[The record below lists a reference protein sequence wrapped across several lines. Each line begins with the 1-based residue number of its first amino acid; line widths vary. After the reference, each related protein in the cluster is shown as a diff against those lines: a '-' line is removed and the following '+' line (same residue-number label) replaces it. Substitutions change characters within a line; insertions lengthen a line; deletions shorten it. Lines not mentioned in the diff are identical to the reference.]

1 MRLGHRAG
9 NSISFIDSFAEE
21 TILKVESLV
30 ENKDLF
36 TYHLYDNTGTLVAE
50 VEAVSAMPNGIEV
63 RSVDGELLLQVPPEL
78 GAAINYRLY
87 SRKGALITCSDGERT
102 QIFGGLQIEGSRAFA
117 RHQRP
122 RAAQSDAVQ
131 SDEIQSDDVQPDA
144 VAES

>member
-1 MRLGHRAG
+1 VRLGHRAG
-9 NSISFIDSFAEE
+9 NSISFIDSFSEE
-21 TILKVESLV
+21 TILKVESAV

-36 TYHLYDNTGTLVAE
+36 TYHLYDNTGTLVADM
-50 VEAVSAMPNGIEV
+50 EAVSAMPDGIEV
-63 RSVDGELLLQVPPEL
+63 RTTEGELLLHVTPEL

-117 RHQRP
+117 RHPRP
-122 RAAQSDAVQ
+122 RIV
-131 SDEIQSDDVQPDA
+131 EPDA